1 MIIDPTTI
9 NNVYN
14 PIGPQGQWIKHRWGK
29 RNFPQIDIKLEKV
42 MHTLDAMSEG
52 FFIFNHPIYC
62 KAFGV
67 QWNTLQFLKLYSS

>member
-29 RNFPQIDIKLEKV
+29 RNFPQIDIKLEKSCIS
-42 MHTLDAMSEG
+42 AMSD
-52 FFIFNHPIYC
+52 FYI
-62 KAFGV
+62 
-67 QWNTLQFLKLYSS
+67 